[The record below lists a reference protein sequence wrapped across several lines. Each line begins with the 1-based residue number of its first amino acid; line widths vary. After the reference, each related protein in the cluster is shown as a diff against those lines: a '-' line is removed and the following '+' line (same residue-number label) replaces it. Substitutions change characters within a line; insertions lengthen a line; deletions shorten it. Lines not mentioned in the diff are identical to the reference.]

1 MPAYTGGS
9 SMKDDR
15 AVLISTRCSD
25 SRTDAMERGIK
36 GHLKVALLPALGV
49 LMMLGAIYAAFE

>member
-1 MPAYTGGS
+1 MERRRSTAPS
-9 SMKDDR
+9 
-15 AVLISTRCSD
+15 LISTRCSD

-36 GHLKVALLPALGV
+36 ANLKVALLPALGV